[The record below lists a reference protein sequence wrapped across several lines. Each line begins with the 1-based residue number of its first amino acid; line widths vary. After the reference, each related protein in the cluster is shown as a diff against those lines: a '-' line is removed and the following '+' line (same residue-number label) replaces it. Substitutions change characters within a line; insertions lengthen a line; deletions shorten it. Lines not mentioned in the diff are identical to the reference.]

1 MSKENPL
8 VHEIH
13 VSEIRLFKKCRFA
26 HQMKFVGMLYPKITA
41 KPLEFG
47 TAFHAA
53 KQVFYDPQTNGYPA
67 DARKEL
73 AILKFVEVCKA
84 QEEEL
89 GSGITIEQR
98 MDYQERIELGMGML
112 EYYFGTVAPVEDIN
126 YESLAV
132 EQTFSVPIVNPDT
145 KEPLMCKCDRCWAK
159 IDQTDFDEDEL
170 RTEAARRN
178 YWDGLPVHLEGQ
190 IDLILR
196 DKRTNKI
203 WILDWKTTARL
214 MDKWEWLELDEQVT
228 NYAVALWL
236 LGKDVAGFIYHEALK
251 TFPKP
256 PSRNKTKRMGRWYSV
271 DKNQDTDYDMYV
283 DEISLGDAEGLESG
297 AYDEFLDW
305 LRDNGKP
312 FYHRETIRRNNE
324 QLAIAYKD
332 LYETA
337 REMVNP
343 LKVIYPSPGKFNCT
357 YCEFLQV
364 CIGRATGADY
374 QYTIDTM
381 FEQKAPYYERR

>member
-1 MSKENPL
+1 MKQL

-256 PSRNKTKRMGRWYSV
+256 PSRNKSKRMGRWYSV

-332 LYETA
+332 LYDTA